1 MGEIVLF
8 WHRRDLRIKDNSGLF
23 NALTSGFKV
32 QPVFIFDKKILS
44 SLPPN
49 DQRVVFIHQ
58 EIKKIKKAYQDL
70 GSDLIVHYGD
80 PVDLIPSLAATLNC
94 EQVFTNADYEPYAR
108 LRDQAIKE
116 KLKEQA
122 AKLIEIKDHVIFEKS
137 EITKDDGLPYTVYT
151 PYANKWKKNLVDS
164 HIAPVD
170 SSSQTHQLHVVA
182 EPSELIS
189 LHEMGFSDEVK
200 NSFASAIFPKD
211 IISTYDQT
219 RNFPAQ
225 DGTSRLSIHLRFGTI
240 SIRELASVAMKRN
253 EKFLNELIWRDFYQ
267 MILFH
272 FPKTVNYAFKP
283 NYDKISWERNDQH
296 FKAWCEG
303 KTGYPI
309 VDAGMRELNET
320 GFMHNRVRMVVAS
333 FLTKHL
339 LIDWR
344 LGEAYFAEK
353 LLDFELASNVGGWQW
368 AASSGCDAAPYFRVF
383 NPTSQQQK
391 FDPDFIYIKKW
402 VAEYGTDRYPKP
414 IIEHTFARERV
425 LARYKS
431 GLTQN

>member
-425 LARYKS
+425 LARYKL

>member
-80 PVDLIPSLAATLNC
+80 PIDLIPSLAATLNC

-108 LRDQAIKE
+108 LRDQAIND
-116 KLKEQA
+116 KLQEQA

-182 EPSELIS
+182 ENSELVS
-189 LHEMGFSDEVK
+189 LQEMGFSDEVK
-200 NSFASAIFPKD
+200 NSFASALFPKD

-425 LARYKS
+425 LARYKL